1 MEPRRDDGD
10 DNSTCGRDGVIDV
23 PPQWSPVVTTGTT
36 RTRASLDPRCL
47 AAMEPRRDDGDD
59 EVHAW
64 DDLILDGAAMEP
76 RRDDGDDLSASA
88 DSRRDRSRRNGA
100 PS

>member
-36 RTRASLDPRCL
+36 VPAT
-47 AAMEPRRDDGDD
+47 
-59 EVHAW
+59 
-64 DDLILDGAAMEP
+64 
-76 RRDDGDDLSASA
+76 
-88 DSRRDRSRRNGA
+88 
-100 PS
+100 